1 MSAPNGIKGMMQKC
15 WAQEPSQ
22 RPDMTKVVQF
32 TDKFMDAN
40 SYPVPSADEDSEIT
54 SIKYIPYLYIC

>member
-1 MSAPNGIKGMMQKC
+1 MMQKC